1 MAMTARQRAR
11 VSLYIQIGIFVVAV
25 AALVLAIDWK
35 TVGNSVFNFAKI
47 GPMFPDIFLVGL
59 KNTLIYT
66 ALGFVVGLSGGLLLA
81 LMKLSTLPAVP
92 LDRHGLHRI
101 LPRRPGPAGVHRFRL
116 RRPAGVSASSGT
128 ST

>member
-1 MAMTARQRAR
+1 M
-11 VSLYIQIGIFVVAV
+11 SLYIQIGIFVVAV

-66 ALGFVVGLSGGLLLA
+66 FLGFVVGLSGGLLLA
-81 LMKLSTLPAVP
+81 LMKLSSFP
-92 LDRHGLHRI
+92 LYRW
-101 LPRRPGPAGVHRFRL
+101 
-116 RRPAGVSASSGT
+116 
-128 ST
+128 